1 MIWIGLNF
9 TPKSAAIAAGRA
21 PVLRRLLAALIAV
34 AVLAAG
40 APRTLAAQ
48 LGIEIGAMAPDATV
62 ERLDGKP
69 AQLAAAFAGKPAL
82 IEFWATWCAN
92 CRELEPALSAA
103 QKKYAGKVAFIGVA
117 VSVNQSPERVRRYT
131 ADHLLGFTHFYDRR
145 GDAVGDYDV
154 PATSYVV
161 VVDTHGKVVYTGVGG
176 AQDIEAAIQRALK

>member
-1 MIWIGLNF
+1 MLALTSILTVALLALPQDGAKSVPA
-9 TPKSAAIAAGRA
+9 TPIKPNEATA
-21 PVLRRLLAALIAV
+21 PVAAKPEVKKLGV
-34 AVLAAG
+34 GDAA
-40 APRTLAAQ
+40 
-48 LGIEIGAMAPDATV
+48 
-62 ERLDGKP
+62 
-69 AQLAAAFAGKPAL
+69 PAL
-82 IEFWATWCAN
+82 QYDQWIKGDKIEGITKGKVHVIEFWATWCAN

>member
-1 MIWIGLNF
+1 MIRVISKF
-9 TPKSAAIAAGRA
+9 TQISSSSA
-21 PVLRRLLAALIAV
+21 VSVSRRIFVALIAAAFV
-34 AVLAAG
+34 SAG
-40 APRTLAAQ
+40 APSMLTAQ
-48 LGIEIGAMAPDATV
+48 LGIDIGAMAPDATV
-62 ERLDGKP
+62 ETLDGKS

-82 IEFWATWCAN
+82 IEFWATWCPN

-103 QKKYAGKVAFIGVA
+103 QKKHAGKVVFIGVS

-161 VVDTHGKVVYTGVGG
+161 VVDKHGKVVYTGVGG
-176 AQDIEAAIQRALK
+176 AQDIEAAIQKALK